1 MGTGGP
7 STSTSG
13 IIPSLD
19 ALSSLANVGNLAE
32 ALQRSEGST
41 EALSNRLAEVKG
53 VRDRAALSWALVNG
67 QMEAIEGLIVEYE
80 AKLLSMGGEEGIG
93 PVGN

>member
-7 STSTSG
+7 STSASG
-13 IIPSLD
+13 VISSLD

-41 EALSNRLAEVKG
+41 EALSSRLAEVKG
-53 VRDRAALSWALVNG
+53 VCDRAALSWALVNG
-67 QMEAIEGLIVEYE
+67 QMEAIEGLIVEYK
-80 AKLLSMGGEEGIG
+80 AKLLLMGGEEGIG